1 MSRRKAE
8 RRGQTWACTRALWAV
23 RALGAPSLLLL
34 MLLLLRLLVLLVVL
48 AGWLGAKTR
57 SGAPRE
63 RAEPPEQP
71 RRRTDR

>member
-1 MSRRKAE
+1 MGVHA
-8 RRGQTWACTRALWAV
+8 ALWAV

-34 MLLLLRLLVLLVVL
+34 LLLLRRLLLLLLLL

-71 RRRTDR
+71 RTRPDR